1 MGCFK
6 ARHFVNLCF
15 LAMRRSGLAVDG
27 GGCGGG
33 GGVEKVGR
41 LWLLACVLQC
51 MSHLLGISTLPS
63 ST

>member
-1 MGCFK
+1 
-6 ARHFVNLCF
+6 
-15 LAMRRSGLAVDG
+15 MRRSGLAVDG